1 MQQKIIIGN
10 NIASKFEQILS
21 LVKKGRTIQE
31 SVVELGYKE
40 SARTYLC
47 KALSKEQRKMLK
59 EAKTLC
65 WGCRG
70 CSGDMSYLGHGRGR
84 GRQSR
89 PLTDLFNTR
98 YSIED
103 IEYEDI

>member
-1 MQQKIIIGN
+1 
-10 NIASKFEQILS
+10 
-21 LVKKGRTIQE
+21 
-31 SVVELGYKE
+31 
-40 SARTYLC
+40 
-47 KALSKEQRKMLK
+47 MLK

-65 WGCRG
+65 CGCRG
-70 CSGDMSYLGHGRGR
+70 YSGSGGDGHGRGR

-103 IEYEDI
+103 IEDEDI

>member
-40 SARTYLC
+40 SARTYLY

-65 WGCRG
+65 CGCRG
-70 CSGDMSYLGHGRGR
+70 YSGSGGDGHGRGR

-103 IEYEDI
+103 IEDEDI